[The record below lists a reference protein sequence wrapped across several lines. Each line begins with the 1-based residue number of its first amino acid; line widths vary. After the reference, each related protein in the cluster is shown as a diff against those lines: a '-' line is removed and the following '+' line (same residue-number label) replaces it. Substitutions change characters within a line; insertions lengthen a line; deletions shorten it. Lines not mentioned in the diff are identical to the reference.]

1 MSRKS
6 RRSARQAPAEEQTPP
21 AEATAAEQ
29 VATEEAE
36 QAGESKPQLDLAAIA
51 ARLSARQA
59 EDGDGEPATEA
70 ERTTEAAEATEAAG
84 TAESAETAE
93 GAAETGEAD
102 PTDPT
107 DPTDQSNPADS
118 SDQRPA
124 DEAPIAEAVPDEG
137 PEVVVSEAQLSGAE
151 IFAAIE
157 ALLFAA
163 DRPLTPA
170 QIARALPSGIGAK
183 EVRRQLA
190 AIVEALADSERGFE
204 LREMAGGWQL
214 VSREKY
220 APYVQRLRRSTSIKK
235 LSGSALETLAVVAYK
250 QPVGRSEIERIRGVN
265 AGEML
270 RSLLE
275 KRLIKIAGRSEQL
288 GNALLYGTTQDFL
301 EHFGLNSIA
310 DLPRSAELSRKPAA
324 KPAAGAE
331 GQSQQRSAAESIG
344 LANWAPGQQ
353 IAPAAQEAQA
363 DGEAPAAAAAE
374 QAAPTDL
381 TDSTDQTDPTD
392 SSDREEAPA
401 QS

>member
-6 RRSARQAPAEEQTPP
+6 RRSARRAPAEEQTPP
-21 AEATAAEQ
+21 VEATAAEQ
-29 VATEEAE
+29 VATEEVE

-59 EDGDGEPATEA
+59 EDGDGEPAPEA
-70 ERTTEAAEATEAAG
+70 ERTTEAAEATEATE
-84 TAESAETAE
+84 TAEPAETAE
-93 GAAETGEAD
+93 GAAEAGEAD
-102 PTDPT
+102 PTDQT
-107 DPTDQSNPADS
+107 DPTEPSDHQS
-118 SDQRPA
+118 A
-124 DEAPIAEAVPDEG
+124 DEAPAAEAAQDEG

-204 LREMAGGWQL
+204 LREIAGGWQL

-250 QPVGRSEIERIRGVN
+250 QPVGRAEIERIRGVN

-275 KRLIKIAGRSEQL
+275 KRLIRIAGRSEQL

-324 KPAAGAE
+324 KQAAEAE

-353 IAPAAQEAQA
+353 IAPAAHETQA
-363 DGEAPAAAAAE
+363 DGEAPAATAAE
-374 QAAPTDL
+374 PADS
-381 TDSTDQTDPTD
+381 TDSTDQSDP
-392 SSDREEAPA
+392 SDREETPA